1 MMTKKIIITESQYN
15 RLFKP
20 LLKESHF
27 NIVLDNVLADL
38 DKNYEKVTAVVQDYH
53 DYNEKP
59 RFKVKVDDSLV
70 DAKEL
75 LEYLKYKYHEVCGE
89 DFLKQVID
97 DWYHGKIDGGHLS
110 KNVTLK

>member
-1 MMTKKIIITESQYN
+1 MINKIIITESQYN

-27 NIVLDNVLADL
+27 NTVLGNVLEDL
-38 DKNYEKVTAVVQDYH
+38 DKNYEKATAIVKDYRDYH
-53 DYNEKP
+53 EKP
-59 RFKVKVDDSLV
+59 RFKVKVDDSLI

-75 LEYLKYKYHEVCGE
+75 LEYLKYKYHEVCGS

-97 DWYHGKIDGGHLS
+97 DWYHGKIDNGYLS
-110 KNVTLK
+110 KNITLK